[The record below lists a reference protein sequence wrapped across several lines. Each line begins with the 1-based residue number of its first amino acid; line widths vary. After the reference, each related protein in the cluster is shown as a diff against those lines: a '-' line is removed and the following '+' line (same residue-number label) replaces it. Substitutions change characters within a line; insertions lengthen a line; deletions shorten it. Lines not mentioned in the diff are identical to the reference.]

1 MKHLGE
7 IFEDL
12 YSTDSA
18 ENYAEQDAFQNIDVQ
33 TTKDKYH
40 LAFTPL
46 MSGGKKRS

>member
-1 MKHLGE
+1 MNHLGE
-7 IFEDL
+7 IFEAL
-12 YSTDSA
+12 YSTDSV

-33 TTKDKYH
+33 ITKDKYC